1 LRKDEKFYVRN
12 EVFFFLPVDEAP
24 VPTTGS
30 GLQERMQN
38 ALKAYGKLYY
48 LLIKIFSPVFV
59 SPFSQKKIRKIMNAY
74 GENSIILNLGSGP
87 TYFLGRK
94 DIINVDLFPFREVD
108 IVADVGALPIEDR
121 SLDLII
127 NIAMLEH
134 VADPKCVIGE
144 MYRILK
150 GGGRIICYLPF
161 IVPFHVAP
169 NDFQRWTIAG
179 IKNLFSSF
187 HHLEVSIGGGP
198 TSGMLWVFQEWL
210 SLLLSFG
217 NRTVHDILFLC
228 LMVFTVPLKLLDAFM
243 VKLPYA
249 DRVASGFYVFGEKAT
264 VEK

>member
-1 LRKDEKFYVRN
+1 MRKDEKGYVKN
-12 EVFFFLPVDEAP
+12 GVFFFLPVDGLPEP
-24 VPTTGS
+24 PTGS
-30 GLQERMQN
+30 GLQERVQN
-38 ALKAYGKLYY
+38 VLKAHGKLYY
-48 LLIKIFSPVFV
+48 LLIKIFSPVFIN
-59 SPFSQKKIRKIMNAY
+59 PFSQRKIRKIIDAY
-74 GENSIILNLGSGP
+74 DENSIILNVGSGP
-87 TYFLGRK
+87 TYFLDHK

-108 IVADVGALPIEDR
+108 IVADVEALPIEDR

-127 NIAMLEH
+127 NVAMLEH
-134 VADPKCVIGE
+134 VEDPKCVIGE

-161 IVPFHVAP
+161 IVPFHAAP

-187 HHLEVSIGGGP
+187 HHLEVSIGCGP

-228 LMVFTVPLKLLDAFM
+228 LMVFTFPLKLLDAFM

-264 VEK
+264 GEK